1 RSGGQGSSSEKE
13 QKDKK
18 QKEKK
23 KKDKRKENED
33 KEDKERG
40 ETKGRVTPPN
50 GAPRE
55 LFNLKNWSKSTWL
68 LPHQRISMNDFYNE
82 VLSKLEQ
89 KSPREGEL
97 KAPSQVLTPKSAEIM
112 ALSRRIMVAPDQI
125 IKYCKSRQ
133 EVYGPH
139 PSDGG
144 PCVEFSSLMAVR
156 FKCHLC
162 GHLCFQRCSI
172 NEHYSKIHQEELP
185 KDESLYTEA
194 DFYAQRL
201 EQAKPTRKDGM
212 RRWRRKRLAPVF
224 GSLNSWPAA
233 DGARSDHEA
242 AGQTA
247 HRKEEAW
254 GEELQDEA
262 AWLQLFTT
270 AESMACMQA
279 ISEGAPTPPV
289 RPIGGELRTDASTWP
304 LLARL
309 SGRSAHFCRSVMHRL
324 LGQDVKN
331 RRAVAA
337 LRSLEMQSEPGL
349 VGAKS
354 SIGRAVA
361 KSLLLTVH
369 EAPSRWWR
377 NDFLNSDVRAMMDCV
392 IRQWQCDG
400 MVSKHKEREA
410 KGMKISPKNARPR
423 WILTWSSRGRLFGRE
438 SEMLKWQEV
447 LSLLIGSKSIE
458 KVMTPEG
465 SSGPQLLVL
474 SGAASFGEERGGAL
488 HLRPTWSDGDFY
500 QRVVEQ
506 PPPWQVKKQIEPREE
521 DDDADVEEEGDGE
534 KGVAKCGGVASHLKM
549 TSDEPTLHSIS
560 VNYKPL
566 RREATTEL
574 FKFLLLSPDE
584 ISRIVCFPNEPLNP
598 QMFLCGEKR
607 TTGDGAEAADVEEE
621 ASEDEVEEE
630 AEQADDGTTA
640 KADGDPKPPESR
652 TAMRAAFGSYVEMVH
667 RGDDASGRTSEV
679 QDLLNAAVFLLRA
692 VAESKE
698 ESEESSL
705 LPGHSLQELQD
716 IFDKSS
722 FGSVTFQM
730 ALTCLEDLRLV
741 VPFPSGS
748 HFRLVLARH
757 AEPYC
762 LRWQSEKGHEQFLKM
777 LAQFHQERP
786 LGRHWLLPY
795 GRLLNLSAELIADA
809 SACVAQACEEC
820 SLRINGWSGVDL
832 VAPCAWVNAKGQ
844 LNVLIFRCL
853 LSRLLQLLLRHPWSS
868 AAELIQHLAT
878 LDICEVEYL
887 LHFAAFLGAVEVRE
901 PETGSSGV
909 PRYCC
914 AFLRS

>member
-1 RSGGQGSSSEKE
+1 
-13 QKDKK
+13 
-18 QKEKK
+18 
-23 KKDKRKENED
+23 
-33 KEDKERG
+33 
-40 ETKGRVTPPN
+40 
-50 GAPRE
+50 
-55 LFNLKNWSKSTWL
+55 
-68 LPHQRISMNDFYNE
+68 
-82 VLSKLEQ
+82 
-89 KSPREGEL
+89 
-97 KAPSQVLTPKSAEIM
+97 
-112 ALSRRIMVAPDQI
+112 
-125 IKYCKSRQ
+125 
-133 EVYGPH
+133 
-139 PSDGG
+139 
-144 PCVEFSSLMAVR
+144 
-156 FKCHLC
+156 
-162 GHLCFQRCSI
+162 
-172 NEHYSKIHQEELP
+172 
-185 KDESLYTEA
+185 
-194 DFYAQRL
+194 
-201 EQAKPTRKDGM
+201 M

-349 VGAKS
+349 AKS

-410 KGMKISPKNARPR
+410 KP
-423 WILTWSSRGRLFGRE
+423 E
-438 SEMLKWQEV
+438 
-447 LSLLIGSKSIE
+447 E

-607 TTGDGAEAADVEEE
+607 TTGDGAEAAD
-621 ASEDEVEEE
+621 EE

-692 VAESKE
+692 VAESKDRC
-698 ESEESSL
+698 EESSL

-716 IFDKSS
+716 IFETCHLNPFNVDKSS

-762 LRWQSEKGHEQFLKM
+762 LRWQSEKGSM
-777 LAQFHQERP
+777 LAFHIAYLFGTFGIPVHVHQERP